1 MSLRAF
7 ICVRVCL
14 RLHSFASTVRDRPHA
29 CAYVRAHART
39 YVYIYVYKLYV
50 RGRREETFLEQLT
63 GGVQKQLDV
72 GLDVIFFELVVAARH
87 ARVVWSDEDA
97 PCPGTELPGYLPSRR
112 RI

>member
-1 MSLRAF
+1 M
-7 ICVRVCL
+7 
-14 RLHSFASTVRDRPHA
+14 
-29 CAYVRAHART
+29 
-39 YVYIYVYKLYV
+39 

-63 GGVQKQLDV
+63 GGAQKQLDV